1 MGKSYI
7 TDGFSLLAEITD
19 ALLKDKDNIESYLI
33 RAITNLT
40 CLYFDTYNIRMYYN
54 MDSIDILIVSVENK
68 EHIASI
74 TLKDYDV
81 VLSLNNEIT
90 KESVEILKQVLEDVS
105 TPMNNGLVEG
115 TRMLNE
121 LFLVY
126 KVSMC
131 VTEYAD

>member
-7 TDGFSLLAEITD
+7 TDGLSLLAEIAD
-19 ALLKDKDNIESYLI
+19 ALLKDKDNIKSYLI
-33 RAITNLT
+33 RAVTNLT

-54 MDSIDILIVSVENK
+54 MDHIVILIISVKNK

-74 TLKDYDV
+74 TLEDYDV
-81 VLSLNNEIT
+81 VLRLNNETT

-105 TPMNNGLVEG
+105 TPMNNGLVKG

-121 LFLVY
+121 LFFVY